1 MALKEIVARV
11 LTLDELI
18 KSQKTGTRVD
28 IANHFGL
35 TTRAI
40 HNYIN
45 AFRAAGREVEY
56 DEELE
61 SFVYPKKPGDQS

>member
-1 MALKEIVARV
+1 MALKDIVARV
-11 LTLDELI
+11 FTLDELI
-18 KSQKTGTRVD
+18 KLQKTGTRVD
-28 IANHFGL
+28 IANRFGL
-35 TTRAI
+35 TARAI

-61 SFVYPKKPGDQS
+61 SFVYPKKPTDQS